1 MGFFSKMKSSISF
14 ALFTLAITFACSS
27 AFLLS
32 PPSPQFSNTNTR
44 MRSKVLSMSEGT
56 KGEEVNAFNHLQQLA
71 GKGLLSLSAL
81 TLPFLPFPSPSP
93 ISPAANAAISSMT
106 SIVTSAEEEVK
117 QGLYKEYTV
126 EKNTQSRDNAASTF
140 KSKEETGENRN
151 KYVAVLGVLLLGSAV
166 IPMAQY
172 YWYVKEEAE

>member
-1 MGFFSKMKSSISF
+1 MKSHTYLV
-14 ALFTLAITFACSS
+14 LFTLGIAFTSS
-27 AFLLS
+27 FAFLVS
-32 PPSPQFSNTNTR
+32 PSSSQWTC
-44 MRSKVLSMSEGT
+44 SKANLRQKVFSMSADGQKKEST
-56 KGEEVNAFNHLQQLA
+56 SLNQLQQLA

>member
-1 MGFFSKMKSSISF
+1 MKTSISF
-14 ALFTLAITFACSS
+14 ALFTVAITFACTS
-27 AFLLS
+27 AFLVS

-56 KGEEVNAFNHLQQLA
+56 DGKEVNAFHHLQQLA

-81 TLPFLPFPSPSP
+81 TLPFLPFPTSDLPQ
-93 ISPAANAAISSMT
+93 ANAALTSMT

-117 QGLYKEYTV
+117 QGLYKEYTID
-126 EKNTQSRDNAASTF
+126 KSAQSRDNAASTF
-140 KSKEETGENRN
+140 KSKEETEQNRN

>member
-1 MGFFSKMKSSISF
+1 MKSPIYF
-14 ALFTLAITFACSS
+14 VLFTFVAATFTSSS
-27 AFLLS
+27 AFLVT
-32 PPSPQFSNTNTR
+32 PSSSQFPSSTTTR
-44 MRSKVLSMSEGT
+44 MRSKVYSMSEGR
-56 KGEEVNAFNHLQQLA
+56 KNQESSNSFHHLQQIA
-71 GKGLLSLSAL
+71 GKSLLSLSAL
-81 TLPFLPFPSPSP
+81 TIPFLSFPFPSEIPP
-93 ISPAANAAISSMT
+93 ANAALTSMT
-106 SIVTSAEEEVK
+106 SIVTSADEEVK

-126 EKNTQSRDNAASTF
+126 EKSSQSRDNAASTF